1 MSLPSGFEGTKE
13 LVKSSLRQTPN
24 DLLND
29 LSYTINLILHVNV
42 FKAD

>member
-1 MSLPSGFEGTKE
+1 MSLPSGFEGTRE
-13 LVKSSLRQTPN
+13 LVESSFRQTQS

-29 LSYTINLILHVNV
+29 LSYTRNLILHINV